1 MLRQRTS
8 TNEANESLT
17 NNDASE
23 NEITSRTKRTLK
35 KFDVYPKLHTEFK
48 VQTETGAIV
57 SIITA
62 VIALVLFLAEL
73 REYTSVRTHEHMVVD
88 STISEKL
95 RINVDISFL
104 ALTCK
109 ETYLTAMDVTGELQM
124 NLHRSIGMTRLD
136 TRGKP
141 IQTLHPKKKDV
152 LPADY
157 CGSCYE
163 AAHPLGKSCCNTCDE
178 VKEAF
183 IANDLRLFDADE
195 KEQCVRETAEEQ
207 RQAQAGE
214 GCRMKGHMM
223 VNRVAGNFHV
233 GLGRTFHRKGK
244 LIHQFLPGQERVF
257 NASFLIHSLSFGT
270 PYANVKNGLDGTRY
284 FSKER
289 GGVMKYFLKIVP
301 TIYSDISSSVHS
313 YQYSHTKQEKYMN
326 QFGQL
331 SGLPGAYF
339 MFEFSPFM
347 VKVDNERIPFTHFVI
362 RIFAIL
368 GGMISIAG
376 FVDSVIFHFFSRH
389 NKPSTSASKK
399 TKEIAR

>member
-1 MLRQRTS
+1 MMLRQRTL
-8 TNEANESLT
+8 NEKDDSLSQADT
-17 NNDASE
+17 SK
-23 NEITSRTKRTLK
+23 NEIASKTKRTLK
-35 KFDVYPKLHTEFK
+35 RFDVYPKLHTEFK

-62 VIALVLFLAEL
+62 VIALILFLAEL
-73 REYTSVRTHEHMVVD
+73 REYMSVRMHEHMVVD

-95 RINVDISFL
+95 RINIDISYL

-109 ETYLTAMDVTGELQM
+109 ESYLTAMDVTGELQM
-124 NLHRSIGMTRLD
+124 DLHRSIGMTRLD
-136 TRGKP
+136 AKGNP
-141 IQTLHPKKKDV
+141 INTLDSAKEEV
-152 LPADY
+152 LPANY

-163 AAHPLGKSCCNTCDE
+163 TVHPLGKTCCNTCDE

-183 IANDLRLFDADE
+183 VANDLRLFDADQ
-195 KEQCVRETAEEQ
+195 KEQCVREMTEEQ

-214 GCRMKGHMM
+214 GCRLKGYMM

-244 LIHQFLPGQERVF
+244 LIHQFLPGQESVF
-257 NASFLIHSLSFGT
+257 NASFLLHSLSFGT
-270 PYANVKNGLDGTRY
+270 PYANVKNGLDGTQY
-284 FSKER
+284 ITKKK

-326 QFGQL
+326 AMGQI

-347 VKVDNERIPFTHFVI
+347 VKIDSEQIPFTHFVI

-376 FVDSVIFHFFSRH
+376 FVDSVIFHFFYRR
-389 NKPSTSASKK
+389 NKSSPVASKHSK
-399 TKEIAR
+399 K

>member
-1 MLRQRTS
+1 
-8 TNEANESLT
+8 
-17 NNDASE
+17 
-23 NEITSRTKRTLK
+23 
-35 KFDVYPKLHTEFK
+35 
-48 VQTETGAIV
+48 
-57 SIITA
+57 
-62 VIALVLFLAEL
+62 
-73 REYTSVRTHEHMVVD
+73 
-88 STISEKL
+88 
-95 RINVDISFL
+95 
-104 ALTCK
+104 
-109 ETYLTAMDVTGELQM
+109 MDVTGELQM

-257 NASFLIHSLSFGT
+257 NASFLIHSYVINF
-270 PYANVKNGLDGTRY
+270 VKTTTY
-284 FSKER
+284 
-289 GGVMKYFLKIVP
+289 
-301 TIYSDISSSVHS
+301 
-313 YQYSHTKQEKYMN
+313 
-326 QFGQL
+326 
-331 SGLPGAYF
+331 
-339 MFEFSPFM
+339 
-347 VKVDNERIPFTHFVI
+347 
-362 RIFAIL
+362 
-368 GGMISIAG
+368 
-376 FVDSVIFHFFSRH
+376 
-389 NKPSTSASKK
+389 
-399 TKEIAR
+399 